1 MSLYKGS
8 TLIAG
13 GRQSMPLLSFMWADH
28 QLNDMSWLRADTFS
42 WQSGSVYKAAYQH
55 LVKDICAQY
64 WGTNPD
70 GTGLVVFTKALEE
83 ISIGSSVYDTD
94 LTTVLGTITAIDT
107 VNNTITVSSDNPS
120 INTTFYNGGLSPTT
134 STQSVWET
142 INGITI
148 RSFIGSDGHKI
159 CLANEETDIDAVYN
173 ATGEA
178 WYYILDTTN
187 QRFKLPRRHSQE
199 IVRSVKNADGSWYRL
214 YADGWVEQ
222 GGIIPKNTGTSG
234 TITLSV
240 EMANTNYT
248 VVSNTGNNGANN
260 FFNIDTQEGNITTT
274 TMNWYKSSTS
284 LVGSWQASGQSAIDM
299 SSFQGG
305 KKHLYFY
312 MGLFTQTAIEN
323 TAGLNAEMFNDLNA
337 HKVIDFQE
345 PTSENNYTW
354 YRLYA
359 DGWVEQGGYVAAT
372 TSSIASNAVS
382 LPITM
387 ANSNYQVSK
396 TTHMG
401 ASTTNSSEWGW
412 WGDKPSS
419 ASANTTT
426 TVYLSVANTSY
437 CIGVYWEVKG
447 MAA

>member
-42 WQSGSVYKAAYQH
+42 WQSGDVYKAAYQH

-120 INTTFYNGGLSPTT
+120 INTTFYNGGLHPTT
-134 STQSVWET
+134 LTQSIWET

-148 RSFIGSDGHKI
+148 RSFIASDGHKV
-159 CLANEETDIDAVYN
+159 CLADEETDVDAVYN
-173 ATGEA
+173 ATGVA

-187 QRFKLPRRHSQE
+187 QRFKLPRTQFGFTGLRDT
-199 IVRSVKNADGSWYRL
+199 VGNY
-214 YADGWVEQ
+214 VEAGLPNITGDMGQ
-222 GGIIPKNTGTSG
+222 NLNDGTSQPTG
-234 TITLSV
+234 AFYTT
-240 EMANTNYT
+240 NTASRRRARGENGGGYHMVIDASNSSSIYGNSTT
-248 VVSNTGNNGANN
+248 VQPPA
-260 FFNIDTQEGNITTT
+260 TQ
-274 TMNWYKSSTS
+274 MY
-284 LVGSWQASGQSAIDM
+284 
-299 SSFQGG
+299 
-305 KKHLYFY
+305 LYFY
-312 MGLFTQTAIEN
+312 IGNFTQTATEN
-323 TAGLNAEMFNDLNA
+323 TAGLNTEMFNDLNA
-337 HKVIDFQE
+337 HKVIEFQK

-354 YRLYA
+354 YRKYA
-359 DGWVEQGGYVAAT
+359 DGWVEQGGITAT
-372 TSSIASNAVS
+372 TTDTTVS
-382 LPITM
+382 LPVEM
-387 ANSNYQVSK
+387 ADTNYSIIATSYKADAGSSN
-396 TTHMG
+396 
-401 ASTTNSSEWGW
+401 ASNNGLTVGQR
-412 WGDKPSS
+412 
-419 ASANTTT
+419 TTT
-426 TVYLSVANTSY
+426 TFYIVLQEQRAYFWQVS
-437 CIGVYWEVKG
+437 G

>member
-120 INTTFYNGGLSPTT
+120 INTTFYNGGLHPTT

-148 RSFIGSDGHKI
+148 RSFIASDGHKI
-159 CLANEETDIDAVYN
+159 CLADEETDVDAVYN
-173 ATGEA
+173 ATGES

-222 GGIIPKNTGTSG
+222 GGYIPKNSGTSG

-248 VVSNTGNNGANN
+248 VVSNTSNNGANN
-260 FFNIDTQEGNITTT
+260 FFNVDTMNMTTT
-274 TMNWYKSSTS
+274 TMNWYKSATG
-284 LVGSWQASGQSAIDM
+284 LAGSWQASGQSAIDM

-305 KKHLYFY
+305 EKHLYFY

-337 HKVIDFQE
+337 HKVIDFQK
-345 PTSENNYTW
+345 PTAENNYTW

-359 DGWVEQGGYVAAT
+359 SGWVEQGGIAT
-372 TSSIASNAVS
+372 GTNGTITF
-382 LPITM
+382 PITM
-387 ANSNYQVSK
+387 AGSDYQIMANVKNTSITSNNAVFSLLTNDLTTTSFGFKKTYNYGSASGVAGEDYFWQVS
-396 TTHMG
+396 
-401 ASTTNSSEWGW
+401 
-412 WGDKPSS
+412 
-419 ASANTTT
+419 
-426 TVYLSVANTSY
+426 
-437 CIGVYWEVKG
+437 G

>member
-42 WQSGSVYKAAYQH
+42 WQSGLVYKAVYQH

-120 INTTFYNGGLSPTT
+120 INTTFYNGGLHPTT

-173 ATGEA
+173 ATGVA

-187 QRFKLPRRHSQE
+187 QRFKLPRTQF
-199 IVRSVKNADGSWYRL
+199 AF
-214 YADGWVEQ
+214 
-222 GGIIPKNTGTSG
+222 TGLRDTVG
-234 TITLSV
+234 
-240 EMANTNYT
+240 NYIEA
-248 VVSNTGNNGANN
+248 GLP
-260 FFNIDTQEGNITTT
+260 NITGDMGQNLNDGAYQPTGAFYTT
-274 TMNWYKSSTS
+274 NTASRRRARGEAGGGYHMVIDASNSSSIYGNSTTVQPPATQMY
-284 LVGSWQASGQSAIDM
+284 LYFYVGQFSQSAIE
-299 SSFQGG
+299 Q
-305 KKHLYFY
+305 
-312 MGLFTQTAIEN
+312 

-345 PTSENNYTW
+345 PTAENNYTW

-359 DGWVEQGGYVAAT
+359 SGFVEQGGLTAT
-372 TSSIASNAVS
+372 ITDTTVNLPVEMADTNYSIIATSYKADAGSTNASNNGLTVG
-382 LPITM
+382 
-387 ANSNYQVSK
+387 QR
-396 TTHMG
+396 
-401 ASTTNSSEWGW
+401 
-412 WGDKPSS
+412 
-419 ASANTTT
+419 TTT
-426 TVYLSVANTSY
+426 TFFIVLQEQRAYFWQVS
-437 CIGVYWEVKG
+437 G